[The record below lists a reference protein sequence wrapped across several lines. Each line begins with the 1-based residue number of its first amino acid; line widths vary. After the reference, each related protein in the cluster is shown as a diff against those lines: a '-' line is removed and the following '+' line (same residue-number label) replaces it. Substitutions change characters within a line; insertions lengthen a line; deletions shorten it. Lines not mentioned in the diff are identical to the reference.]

1 MKGIALLLFGIGFPF
16 LTQAQPTKQKPDY
29 TEVNQLAVRT
39 DASDNYHGTVIYDP
53 YRWMECDTCANT
65 GKWVEAQRR
74 LSESWFK
81 QIPYRQDIV
90 NRLTQI
96 WSFASVSAPSQ
107 KGKMEFFYRNNGKQN
122 HAQFVMRK
130 SGDTAVTVLLD
141 PNQFSKDGTTSLNG
155 TSISKDGKYLAYSIS
170 HLGSDWNEILVKEI
184 ATGKLL
190 SDHIHWVKFSGI
202 AWKGNGFFY
211 SAYDAPKTGN
221 EYSAKN
227 EFHKVFYHVLGT
239 DQSADQLIFDD
250 AKSPLRNFSLS
261 TSEDQKYAVLSAS
274 EGTSGNSVSIADLSK
289 WKPGMKMNFTSMVS
303 EFRNDFE
310 FAGAVPK
317 GLLFLTNDSASNQRL
332 ILVDPKNPSRKS
344 WKNILPEKE
353 FVLESITLAGNSI
366 VAKYL
371 ENVSSKMYQYDLNG
385 KLIREIKLP
394 VLGTVSGISG
404 DMKSQVLYY
413 AMVSYTFPSRVYKVD
428 LKTGNSSLY
437 FKPEID
443 FDSDAFETKQ
453 VWYTSKDG
461 TKIPMFITHKKGLKI
476 DGNNPAFLFG
486 YGGFNISYTPEFRV
500 DRTVFLEN
508 NGVYCVANIRGGGEF
523 GEKWHKA
530 GTKLQKQNVFDDFIA
545 AAEYLVSSGYTNKN
559 KLAIH
564 GRSNG
569 GLLAGACLT
578 QRPNLFKC
586 VIPQVGVLDMLKFH
600 KFTIGWA
607 WTGDYGSSENKEEFE
622 YLKKYSP
629 VHNVKEIA
637 YPATLVIT
645 GDHDD
650 RVVPAHSFKFIAELQ
665 FKQKGDAPVLVRID
679 SGGGHGAGKPL
690 SMQIAEYSDM
700 WTFVFANL
708 EMSFSKK

>member
-1 MKGIALLLFGIGFPF
+1 MKLNF
-16 LTQAQPTKQKPDY
+16 
-29 TEVNQLAVRT
+29 
-39 DASDNYHGTVIYDP
+39 
-53 YRWMECDTCANT
+53 
-65 GKWVEAQRR
+65 
-74 LSESWFK
+74 
-81 QIPYRQDIV
+81 
-90 NRLTQI
+90 
-96 WSFASVSAPSQ
+96 
-107 KGKMEFFYRNNGKQN
+107 
-122 HAQFVMRK
+122 
-130 SGDTAVTVLLD
+130 
-141 PNQFSKDGTTSLNG
+141 TS
-155 TSISKDGKYLAYSIS
+155 
-170 HLGSDWNEILVKEI
+170 LVKEF
-184 ATGKLL
+184 K
-190 SDHIHWVKFSGI
+190 SD
-202 AWKGNGFFY
+202 Y
-211 SAYDAPKTGN
+211 
-221 EYSAKN
+221 
-227 EFHKVFYHVLGT
+227 
-239 DQSADQLIFDD
+239 
-250 AKSPLRNFSLS
+250 
-261 TSEDQKYAVLSAS
+261 
-274 EGTSGNSVSIADLSK
+274 
-289 WKPGMKMNFTSMVS
+289 
-303 EFRNDFE
+303 E
-310 FAGAVPK
+310 FAGSVPK

-332 ILVDPKNPSRKS
+332 ILVDPKNPDRKF
-344 WKNILPEKE
+344 WKNILSEKE

-366 VAKYL
+366 IAKYL
-371 ENVSSKMYQYDLNG
+371 ENVSSKVYQFDLSG

-413 AMVSYTFPSRVYKVD
+413 AMVSYTFPSRVYQVD
-428 LKTGNSSLY
+428 LKTGNTSLY

-476 DGNNPAFLFG
+476 DGNNPTFLFG

-545 AAEYLVSSGYTNKN
+545 AAEYLISSGYTNKN

-578 QRPNLFKC
+578 QRPDLFKC

-607 WTGDYGSSENKEEFE
+607 WTGDYGSSENKEEFD

-637 YPATLVIT
+637 YPATLVVT

-665 FKQKGDAPVLVRID
+665 YKQKGDAPVLVRID

-708 EMSFSKK
+708 EMSFAQK